1 MRSKRSDSSAGGS
14 SSSTSRI
21 PDIEVESEDNVTNMN
36 EDEMNRTPEENKNP
50 SKIKSPPKVEVTE
63 KVIRVEKSCS
73 FTPPPALSPAY
84 SIQEQKEQTPVESE
98 GVNVKME
105 VDSDEHE
112 EEQEIQISSSPK
124 KQVKKNEEE
133 VKPKMKYKVCKVQ
146 LNLFMQLKLKLQ
158 LVFYY
163 FQKKS
168 EKDKDGVPFLDPN
181 APKRNRS
188 AYVHFI
194 IHRRSSYSKA
204 TMSQRDINISLA
216 ADWQKLTAEERIPF
230 HKKAEEEKEKYL
242 ELMEEYKKTDSH
254 REFVEKRSKF
264 LTNQKHSPLKKKQRK
279 RKHGDQESEDEE
291 VVQMAFPKPQVFCPL
306 LNKPQQTS
314 ASSSNATSSSSSS
327 LQYSG
332 PIFTPEFM
340 SYNKTR
346 DSYRRQLAVERS
358 NVEHELEALL
368 QYDMD
373 VRIQKQEER
382 IKSVD
387 EKVEETMEKM
397 RAMFSSVPAAKDHL
411 DSIDSLSDWL
421 ATLTRAGQSSPSKKA
436 VKETINK
443 NGKAIIALRK

>member
-84 SIQEQKEQTPVESE
+84 SIQEQKEQTPVGSE

-133 VKPKMKYKVCKVQ
+133 VKPKMKYK
-146 LNLFMQLKLKLQ
+146 
-158 LVFYY
+158 
-163 FQKKS
+163 KKS

-421 ATLTRAGQSSPSKKA
+421 TTLTRAGQSSPSKKA